1 MTENKPIIELRNL
14 QKSFGQVDVLKGI
27 DMQVYPGEV
36 VAIIGSSGSGK
47 STMLRCVNLLETPTG
62 GEILWH
68 GQNIQTEIPS
78 LYQYRASVGMVF
90 QQFNLYNNLTVLQ
103 NCTLPQIKVLR
114 RSKQEA
120 EEIARSY
127 LDRVGMLPYQ
137 NAKPAQISG
146 GQKQRVAIARALA
159 MNPEVLLFDEPTSA
173 LDPEMVGEVLAVMQ
187 QLAHEGMTMLVVTH
201 EMAFARDVSN
211 RVVYMNQG
219 VICEEGTPEQIF
231 GDPKRQETRD
241 FLARFRNN

>member
-1 MTENKPIIELRNL
+1 MTENKPVIEIRNL
-14 QKSFGQVDVLKGI
+14 QKSFGKVDVLKGI
-27 DMQVYPGEV
+27 DMQVSAGEV

-47 STMLRCVNLLETPTG
+47 STMLRCINLLETPTG

-103 NCTLPQIKVLR
+103 NCTLPQIKVLH
-114 RSKQEA
+114 RSKKEA
-120 EEIARSY
+120 EEVARSY

-187 QLAHEGMTMLVVTH
+187 QLAQEGMTMLVVTH
-201 EMAFARDVSN
+201 EMAFARDVSS